1 MKGLGDKTLQTLKA
15 LYNAKG
21 YLILDDISYAFN
33 IYGRADTLR
42 ALNIL
47 IQEGYL
53 SKIDNTE
60 MPIKFNFQ
68 DPYQVEEIDMLQVC

>member
-15 LYNAKG
+15 LYEAKG

-42 ALNIL
+42 ALKIL
-47 IQEGYL
+47 TQEGYL
-53 SKIDNTE
+53 SEIENTQ
-60 MPIKFNFQ
+60 MPIKFNFK
-68 DPYQVEEIDMLQVC
+68 DPYQVEVLQMC